1 MSELAANI
9 LVVSDLHF
17 GEELLPGASL
27 ERRRAIELGSTAF
40 RDFLRYHT
48 VRRRDGR
55 PWRLVIAGDLFDF
68 MSVVIPGTKD
78 RPAKT
83 ADERRYGLPRSAKTG
98 VLRMR
103 MICEAQRPLLADL
116 ARFAAAGHQV
126 DIIVGNHDVELL
138 APEVTEELMLQ
149 IAGAAAQY
157 GMGTPSAGIPTVA
170 SSFMARIRVVP
181 WFVYVPGVAWIEHG
195 HVYDE
200 GCSFE
205 FNLAPMDPKDGNL
218 IFNAD
223 YAAVRYLGTAVPE
236 IDPHGVESWSFW
248 GYMQYAM
255 GSGFAAGSRL
265 WLAYGRFVTSL
276 FRARR
281 LHHSFKRRDRRR
293 REHRARLS
301 QVAAQGGIPVETASA
316 IDRLSRAPLTASI
329 RRLGRLLML
338 DRFCLIFGVVFAIVV
353 MLIALPIVWA
363 LLGTA
368 VAIVAA
374 AGISR
379 WLGDHLVTSQL
390 PMRSIPQRIRRH
402 VDAPVVVFGHTHDP
416 RWQPLRSGGLYVNAG
431 TWLPATKPG
440 LRRSFTHVMIQPRD
454 GAPPLAELRQ
464 WREGT
469 TQPFDARADLGAGV
483 TTLPGVRLDHEPG
496 EREVEVAFKRR
507 A

>member
-1 MSELAANI
+1 MSSRSANI

-27 ERRRAIELGSTAF
+27 ERRRAIELGANAF
-40 RDFLRYHT
+40 REFLRYHA

-68 MSVVIPGTKD
+68 MSVMIPGTKD

-83 ADERRYGLPRSAKTG
+83 ADERRFGLGRG
-98 VLRMR
+98 VKSGVERMKL
-103 MICEAQRPLLADL
+103 ICEAQRPLLADL
-116 ARFAAAGHQV
+116 VRFAAAGHLV

-138 APEVTEELMLQ
+138 APEVSAELMRHFQ
-149 IAGAAAQY
+149 EAGA
-157 GMGTPSAGIPTVA
+157 SARALENIK
-170 SSFMARIRVVP
+170 VVP

-248 GYMQYAM
+248 GYLQYAM
-255 GSGFAAGSRL
+255 GNGFRSGSRL
-265 WLAYGRFVTSL
+265 WIAYARFVGSL
-276 FRARR
+276 FSARR
-281 LHHSFKRRDRRR
+281 LHKSFKRRDRRR
-293 REHRARLS
+293 REHRTRLAD
-301 QVAAQGGIPVETASA
+301 VAAAGGITTENAYA
-316 IDRLSRAPLTASI
+316 IDRLARAPLTASM

-338 DRFCLIFGVVFAIVV
+338 DRFGLIFGIVV
-353 MLIALPIVWA
+353 AVVLMLILLPFWWA
-363 LLGTA
+363 VVGS
-368 VAIVAA
+368 VAA
-374 AGISR
+374 LCVAMGISK

-390 PMRSIPQRIRRH
+390 PMRAIPQRIRKL

-431 TWLPATKPG
+431 TWLPATRPG
-440 LRRSFTHVMIQPRD
+440 LRRSFTHVMIQPRTD
-454 GAPPLAELRQ
+454 GPPLVELRQ

-469 TQPFDARADLGAGV
+469 SQPFDARADLGAGV
-483 TTLPGVRLDHEPG
+483 TTLDDIRVEDVRNTKIG
-496 EREVEVAFKRR
+496 SI
-507 A
+507 